1 MNILILTKPLYTCK
15 PKYNIDKM
23 DKPRIIRNVTEHN
36 DQYKITIPKEI
47 ALKMGLQNKDA
58 IEIKEKDGIITIEKI

>member
-1 MNILILTKPLYTCK
+1 
-15 PKYNIDKM
+15 M

-36 DQYKITIPKEI
+36 GQYKITIPKEI

-58 IEIKEKDGIITIEKI
+58 IEIKEKYGIITIEKI